1 MSAEIIIF
9 GIMSLM
15 ALFIT
20 AYFLSVI
27 IGAIVHVFR
36 GTP

>member
-1 MSAEIIIF
+1 MADIIVF

-20 AYFLSVI
+20 GYFLCAI